1 MSTIK
6 RRLEHLEEKLA
17 KSKPVQLSAEAL
29 EIREIEEVSIP
40 DIDKHIRALE
50 REIAEIES
58 QMPPEELDRHC
69 AEEAAA
75 RSRAEQKRAERRLQ
89 GLSETVIRIRE
100 IDDEIARLG
109 AEIARDEAEIAMIE
123 AEGEGGA

>member
-6 RRLEHLEEKLA
+6 HRLEHLEEKLA

-29 EIREIEEVSIP
+29 EIREVEEVSIP

-58 QMPPEELDRHC
+58 QMPPV
-69 AEEAAA
+69 
-75 RSRAEQKRAERRLQ
+75 RA
-89 GLSETVIRIRE
+89 
-100 IDDEIARLG
+100 
-109 AEIARDEAEIAMIE
+109 
-123 AEGEGGA
+123 